1 MSEKTKKQPKVTSVI
16 KGTIEFSNVYEPIQL
31 QNALYAILKG
41 DKLDD
46 DQKVELQKLFGLI
59 ESMTGNDF
67 LSYLLKNHK

>member
-1 MSEKTKKQPKVTSVI
+1 MTKLREEEPKVTSVI

-46 DQKVELQKLFGLI
+46 GQRVELQKLFDLI
-59 ESMTGNDF
+59 ESMTGNGF
-67 LSYLLKNHK
+67 LSYWFKKNK